1 MEFCIPTRDV
11 STAHQAPAVEMG
23 LKRSRFSVCN
33 VIAFKD
39 EGYVAGVLQSS
50 DLSCC
55 DCLYVVHLK
64 MEAFEVSSGEAGRK
78 LQCRDVV
85 AAQDEDT

>member
-1 MEFCIPTRDV
+1 M
-11 STAHQAPAVEMG
+11 
-23 LKRSRFSVCN
+23 CN

-39 EGYVAGVLQSS
+39 EGYMAGVLQSL

-64 MEAFEVSSGEAGRK
+64 IEVSSREAGRK

-85 AAQDEDT
+85 AAQD